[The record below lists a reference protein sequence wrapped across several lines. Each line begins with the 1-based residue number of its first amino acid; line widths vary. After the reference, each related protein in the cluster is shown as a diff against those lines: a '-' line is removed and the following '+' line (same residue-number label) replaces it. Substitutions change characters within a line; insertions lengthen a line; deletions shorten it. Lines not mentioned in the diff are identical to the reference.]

1 MHFLYGCGIF
11 QSRNITLQAVKVYT
25 KGIRYINNKSLL
37 LTTMRIRQGTKSEE
51 AEDKEL
57 EEQEELEREEIRDK
71 VTEILK

>member
-1 MHFLYGCGIF
+1 
-11 QSRNITLQAVKVYT
+11 
-25 KGIRYINNKSLL
+25 
-37 LTTMRIRQGTKSEE
+37 MRIRQGTKSEE